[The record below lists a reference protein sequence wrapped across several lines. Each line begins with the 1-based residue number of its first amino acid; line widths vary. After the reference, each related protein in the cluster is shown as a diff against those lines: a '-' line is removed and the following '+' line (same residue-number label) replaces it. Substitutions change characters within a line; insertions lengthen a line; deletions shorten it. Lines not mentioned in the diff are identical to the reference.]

1 MDTLLIFVIAI
12 GLAMDCFA
20 VAISNSS
27 ISGEVRPGVPLKL
40 AIAFAFAHLVLV
52 FAGHRLG
59 AVLQSMFAGHE
70 YLVAMFI
77 LFFIGS
83 KMIMDARK
91 RKPQSKVFDINEIRV
106 IIVLS
111 IATGMDTFL
120 AGIAMGI
127 IGLGFYLAGLLVTVS
142 VFVFTLAGI
151 AGGKNLGMAFSKR
164 IAITGGVFLL
174 MAAVKVLVIW

>member
-1 MDTLLIFVIAI
+1 MIFVIAL

-52 FAGHRLG
+52 FAGHSLG
-59 AVLQSMFAGHE
+59 GVLQGMFVGYEAF
-70 YLVAMFI
+70 VAIFI

-91 RKPQSKVFDINEIRV
+91 RKPQSKVFDINEVRV
-106 IIVLS
+106 MVVLS
-111 IATGMDTFL
+111 IATGMDAFL
-120 AGIAMGI
+120 AGIALGVT
-127 IGLGFYLAGLLVTVS
+127 GLGIYLAGVLVTIT
-142 VFVFTLAGI
+142 VFVFTLAGMT
-151 AGGKNLGMAFSKR
+151 GGKNLGMAFSKR
-164 IAITGGVFLL
+164 IAIVGGVFLL
-174 MAAVKVLVIW
+174 LAGVSVLVRLTG